1 MQPLPV
7 GRFEFTLKLTLIN
20 LKFKFFSA
28 YHEMDMF
35 VNNLILQ
42 KVLHM
47 NKMDLSGGITKSI
60 ELKFHL
66 GKNVMVI
73 LLLKGESSMKVM

>member
-1 MQPLPV
+1 
-7 GRFEFTLKLTLIN
+7 
-20 LKFKFFSA
+20 
-28 YHEMDMF
+28 MDMF

-47 NKMDLSGGITKSI
+47 NKMDLSGRTIKSI
-60 ELKFHL
+60 DLKFHL

-73 LLLKGESSMKVM
+73 LLLKGESSMKVK

>member
-1 MQPLPV
+1 
-7 GRFEFTLKLTLIN
+7 
-20 LKFKFFSA
+20 
-28 YHEMDMF
+28 
-35 VNNLILQ
+35 
-42 KVLHM
+42 M

-73 LLLKGESSMKVM
+73 LLLKGESSMKVCKNNL

>member
-1 MQPLPV
+1 
-7 GRFEFTLKLTLIN
+7 
-20 LKFKFFSA
+20 
-28 YHEMDMF
+28 MDMF

-73 LLLKGESSMKVM
+73 LLLKGESSMKVCKNNL